1 MKKLKKVTAKF
12 LVLILIINTF
22 VIVPLYDENY
32 GDAVYADTVAE
43 GGLPLYQ
50 ANVIAKGYN
59 NDGEG
64 YYKLF
69 KSFQNPVYYELTNY
83 MLEDKIL
90 SWTSNFWNATF
101 NSEFQKNPSYF
112 YEVMLMG
119 YLKYEQKEINTSG
132 VWDSKEMALATE
144 IYKELAD
151 QLTGSLETKN
161 YNQILNQV
169 DTMSNDELKRV
180 LKNVDCIKLSSDIL
194 DDLSKGMDYG
204 TEFID
209 AIAEYEALFDAKSER
224 IESLKLLRAKVTD
237 NDYFTKAVDDI
248 IEKMEQTPIN
258 YVAGKMI
265 DKLWDDFLN
274 TAWNLIIEGSPI
286 AAILKAI
293 NVEKMTLDV
302 LFNSSDTASNN
313 FKLLVLYIVDTYFD
327 SALEQS
333 LKNYNGMNSVS
344 NGVTLIQCYKGYI
357 EYQMYG
363 LDYTKTF
370 INDIVDEGSIHHI
383 IEQIFFKESIQSAEE
398 LTRLCDSQI
407 KSRQR
412 ILELLENSA
421 DIYYRKTGLDE
432 LVNELNKTEEKN
444 VPVTSVSFSQS
455 EITLK
460 SMSDICFIY
469 ANVYPSNATNKKVT
483 YTCSDPSILSVPAE
497 GGFATQKGEG
507 TVTVTAT
514 TEDGGLT
521 DTQTVTVKYVPELT
535 RDYHGKCGTNV
546 YWTLYSDGTMYITG
560 RGAMTSYSGY
570 SKIPWNS
577 YSSSIK
583 NVIIGDGVTSI
594 SNNAFTGCYL
604 EKIVIGD
611 ALKNL
616 NGFRFDKNLKMIKIG
631 NGVTKIDENTF
642 KDCSNLES
650 VTIGNSVTSIGHDA
664 FYGCTNLVKT
674 NYMGT
679 MDQWAE
685 IEFKGYYSS
694 PTIYSKDLYIDD
706 QLITE
711 VELTIATKIGSVAF
725 ENCKSITKVIIPD
738 SVLSIGKDAFRGCPL
753 KNVVIG
759 DGLKNLNGFS
769 FDENLES
776 ITIGNSVASISS
788 YAFAY
793 CTNLARTNYTG
804 TIEQWAEIEFS
815 GEKSNPIYQSKKL
828 YINDKL
834 VTEVN
839 LTRATKVSNY
849 AFYNCI
855 NLARVEMSD
864 NFTSDVSIGKYAFY
878 NCTGLENVVIGNN
891 VISIDSYAF
900 GKCTNLAGIIIP
912 DSVTSVGDHVF
923 SGCTSLKNAVIG
935 NNVTSMGNGTFVNC
949 INLENVKIGESVTK
963 IGSYAF
969 YNCINLAKIIIP
981 DSVISMGDNTFCNCT
996 SLENAIIG
1004 NGVTS
1009 IEQGVFDKCT
1019 SLKSVTI
1026 GNSVTSIDNPF
1037 YYCSSIN
1044 KINYTG
1050 TIDQW
1055 AEIEFCGLNSNP
1067 IYYSKDLYINDQ
1079 LITEANL
1086 TRATKISNYAFYYCT
1101 NLKRVRIS
1109 DSVKDIGDYAFD
1121 NCVNLENI
1129 IIPDSV
1135 KKIGVCA
1142 FRNCEAI
1149 KNVTIGKNIT
1159 SIGTSA
1165 FENCKKIE
1173 KTNYTGTID
1182 QWAEIIFSGYSNDY
1196 SSNPTFF
1203 SKDLYINNLLV
1214 TEINLTTA
1222 TKINDYAFSK
1232 CKSLEKVTIGNSVKS
1247 IGKSAFSGCENI
1259 KSITVAESVM
1269 SIGEYAFGSC
1279 VSLEKTNYIGTIDQ
1293 WVQIK
1298 FSSDESNPVWYS
1310 KNLYLN
1316 NELVTK
1322 AKIQT
1327 AERISDGV
1335 FANCL
1340 CLEEVTIPYGVT
1352 NIGCDAF
1359 SGCKN
1364 LKKTNYTGTIDQWV
1378 EIEFGNRDSN
1388 PMDYGGEFYIKDELL
1403 KNAELTTADK
1413 ISEYAFM
1420 YCRSLESITIPSTV
1434 TEIGD
1439 YAFWD
1444 CSLNDIYYDGS
1455 ENEWNDIKIDYNHNN
1470 DLKKEYINIHYNTT
1484 GNDYIV
1490 SEKIEPDCEN
1500 DGEYVYTCPHGFTK
1514 TETISALWHEG
1525 NVKEIIPS
1533 TCSNSGYTLYE
1544 CKRCGETY
1552 KSDYMKPLGHEFIN
1566 GICKNCGKME
1576 DECIESSHPYEND
1589 YDESWTINKAGAKS
1603 ISITFSED
1611 TEVEYGYDYIYIYDQ
1626 NNNEVGCYTGNA
1638 LASKTIT
1645 VSGDTVKIRLK
1656 TDEGGVYY
1664 GFSIVSIKANYNELQ
1679 KYNDFEYCA
1688 LDDGTIEIISYIGS
1702 ETKLRIPEKINDC
1715 PVTRIG
1721 NNTFNNNTKLE
1732 AIEIPTTIK
1741 SIGSNAFYGCTELKD
1756 VYYNGDSNYDLDDLI
1771 EIGDGNA
1778 NLLIY
1783 SSIHYYSMEDNSD
1796 DKSDNV
1802 NETTT
1807 TTVAKPNIQETTTV
1821 AENKLGDNNTQKKI
1835 PTAKIKKVKRSK
1847 KSLKI
1852 SWKRIKGVSG
1862 YQIQYSTSGKFK
1874 KSKKITIRKAQATLG
1889 NINKLKTKTK
1899 YYIRIRTYIVDN
1911 GKKKYSSWSKKV
1923 MQKTK

>member
-1 MKKLKKVTAKF
+1 MEKLKKVTAKF

-32 GDAVYADTVAE
+32 GDTVYADTVAE

-265 DKLWDDFLN
+265 NKLWDDFLN

-293 NVEKMTLDV
+293 NIEKMTLDV

-327 SALEQS
+327 STLEQS
-333 LKNYNGMNSVS
+333 LKNYNGMSSVS

-460 SMSDICFIY
+460 SMSDICLIY

-483 YTCSDPSILSVPAE
+483 YTCSDPSILSVPVE

-514 TEDGGLT
+514 TEDGGFT
-521 DTQTVTVKYVPELT
+521 ATQIINVSYTPALSK
-535 RDYHGKCGTNV
+535 DYHGKCGKNV
-546 YWTLYSDGTMYITG
+546 YWTLYSDGTMCING
-560 RGAMTSYSGY
+560 DGDME
-570 SKIPWNS
+570 S
-577 YSSSIK
+577 YSSKDAVPWHFYKDSIK
-583 NVIIGDGVTSI
+583 AVIVGDKVTSI
-594 SNNAFTGCYL
+594 SNYAF
-604 EKIVIGD
+604 V
-611 ALKNL
+611 
-616 NGFRFDKNLKMIKIG
+616 
-631 NGVTKIDENTF
+631 
-642 KDCSNLES
+642 DCSLGN
-650 VTIGNSVTSIGHDA
+650 VTIGN
-664 FYGCTNLVKT
+664 
-674 NYMGT
+674 
-679 MDQWAE
+679 E
-685 IEFKGYYSS
+685 
-694 PTIYSKDLYIDD
+694 
-706 QLITE
+706 
-711 VELTIATKIGSVAF
+711 
-725 ENCKSITKVIIPD
+725 
-738 SVLSIGKDAFRGCPL
+738 
-753 KNVVIG
+753 
-759 DGLKNLNGFS
+759 LKNLNGFS
-769 FDENLES
+769 FDENLKHITIGNSITSIENNQFNGCTSLEEIVIPDSVTSVKTRAFYGCTSLANVIVGNAVKSVSAGAFLGCPLENVIIGDALNSLEGFYFDKKLKTIIIGNNVVSIPECKFRDCVNLENVTIGSNVTSIGKAAFENCKSLKTVTIPDSVKSVENYAFGDCSSLES
-776 ITIGNSVASISS
+776 ITIGNSVTKIGFL
-788 YAFAY
+788 AFGD
-793 CTNLARTNYTG
+793 CTNITRTNYTG
-804 TIEQWAEIEFS
+804 TIEQWVEIEFEAD
-815 GEKSNPIYQSKKL
+815 GY
-828 YINDKL
+828 
-834 VTEVN
+834 
-839 LTRATKVSNY
+839 
-849 AFYNCI
+849 
-855 NLARVEMSD
+855 
-864 NFTSDVSIGKYAFY
+864 
-878 NCTGLENVVIGNN
+878 
-891 VISIDSYAF
+891 
-900 GKCTNLAGIIIP
+900 
-912 DSVTSVGDHVF
+912 
-923 SGCTSLKNAVIG
+923 
-935 NNVTSMGNGTFVNC
+935 GT
-949 INLENVKIGESVTK
+949 
-963 IGSYAF
+963 
-969 YNCINLAKIIIP
+969 
-981 DSVISMGDNTFCNCT
+981 
-996 SLENAIIG
+996 
-1004 NGVTS
+1004 
-1009 IEQGVFDKCT
+1009 
-1019 SLKSVTI
+1019 
-1026 GNSVTSIDNPF
+1026 
-1037 YYCSSIN
+1037 
-1044 KINYTG
+1044 
-1050 TIDQW
+1050 
-1055 AEIEFCGLNSNP
+1055 
-1067 IYYSKDLYINDQ
+1067 
-1079 LITEANL
+1079 
-1086 TRATKISNYAFYYCT
+1086 
-1101 NLKRVRIS
+1101 
-1109 DSVKDIGDYAFD
+1109 
-1121 NCVNLENI
+1121 
-1129 IIPDSV
+1129 
-1135 KKIGVCA
+1135 
-1142 FRNCEAI
+1142 
-1149 KNVTIGKNIT
+1149 
-1159 SIGTSA
+1159 
-1165 FENCKKIE
+1165 
-1173 KTNYTGTID
+1173 
-1182 QWAEIIFSGYSNDY
+1182 
-1196 SSNPTFF
+1196 NPT
-1203 SKDLYINNLLV
+1203 SYSRDLYINNKLV

-1222 TKINDYAFSK
+1222 TKISSYAFYNCTSIERVTIPNSVTMIGTGAFCN
-1232 CKSLEKVTIGNSVKS
+1232 CKSLKNVIIPDCVTSVGASAFSNCPLENVVTGDGIKNLNGFRFDENLKKIVIGNSITSIEDNKFEKCINLESVTIGNSVES
-1247 IGKSAFSGCENI
+1247 IGN
-1259 KSITVAESVM
+1259 
-1269 SIGEYAFGSC
+1269 
-1279 VSLEKTNYIGTIDQ
+1279 
-1293 WVQIK
+1293 
-1298 FSSDESNPVWYS
+1298 
-1310 KNLYLN
+1310 
-1316 NELVTK
+1316 
-1322 AKIQT
+1322 
-1327 AERISDGV
+1327 
-1335 FANCL
+1335 
-1340 CLEEVTIPYGVT
+1340 
-1352 NIGCDAF
+1352 DAF
-1359 SGCKN
+1359 FGCKN
-1364 LKKTNYTGTIDQWV
+1364 LKKTNYTGTVDQWAEIEFKNSRATSVSDLFYSNPTLQSGNLYINDKLVTEINLTSVTEISDAAFYNCKNLKSVVIGDNTTKIGLQAFEKCANLENITIGKNVTNIDYCAFEDCTNLKKTNYTGTINQWV
-1378 EIEFGNRDSN
+1378 EITSKSRYPTYYSEDLYINNQLVTEVNITTATEINDAA
-1388 PMDYGGEFYIKDELL
+1388 FYNCKSL
-1403 KNAELTTADK
+1403 KNVIIGNSVTSIGKEAFRSCKSLT
-1413 ISEYAFM
+1413 
-1420 YCRSLESITIPSTV
+1420 RVVLPESITSIASDTFNNCINIEEIVIPDGV
-1434 TEIGD
+1434 TSIDNSAFALCINLKKVKFGNNLTSIEG
-1439 YAFWD
+1439 YAFEG
-1444 CSLNDIYYDGS
+1444 CNIKEIIIPHSVIEIRYNAFGHNVFGGVNDIYYAGS
-1455 ENEWNDIKIDYNHNN
+1455 ESEWNNINIGFEDNN
-1470 DLKKEYINIHYNTT
+1470 KPSVNIHYNTSK
-1484 GNDYIV
+1484 NDYIV

-1514 TETISALWHEG
+1514 TETISALGHDG

-1656 TDEGGVYY
+1656 TDEVGVYY
-1664 GFSIVSIKANYNELQ
+1664 GFSIVSVKANYNELQ

-1715 PVTRIG
+1715 PVKRIG

-1741 SIGSNAFYGCTELKD
+1741 SIGNNAFYGCTELKD

-1783 SSIHYYSMEDNSD
+1783 ASIHYYSMEDNSD

-1807 TTVAKPNIQETTTV
+1807 TTVAKPNVQETTTV
-1821 AENKLGDNNTQKKI
+1821 AETKSGDNNTQKKI